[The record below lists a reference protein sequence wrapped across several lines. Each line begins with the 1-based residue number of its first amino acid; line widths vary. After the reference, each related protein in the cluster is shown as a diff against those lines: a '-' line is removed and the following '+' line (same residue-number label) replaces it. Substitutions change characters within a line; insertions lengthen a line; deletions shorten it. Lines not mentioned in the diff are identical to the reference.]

1 MNGPRVLVALLILLA
16 GCGGASA
23 PEATVNETVSPTT
36 STEPATALN
45 DTETPSAVAPGDIEM
60 FVTNGELPFAPEPVF
75 TDVLNLTGT
84 VVDAPI
90 VEIETQDDT
99 GPDILDTRQ
108 SPFRRSLGIT
118 TPENGSVTATA
129 YTPADGTS
137 VHIYER
143 LLSAPV
149 VTETTLAHEFVH
161 VVQFASGWGG
171 VMWENRSQVA
181 YDPSYDGTTTYY
193 LILEGAAVYAED
205 HYRQRHTNVSE
216 SPMVAYR
223 DAYRNASALDRLSIA
238 RYYYGSQYVAER
250 AGSPSNLS
258 GVHLNAPASSEQVL
272 HDSRDPIAPL
282 EVSVE
287 EAEGWN
293 LENRDRMG
301 ELFLRVALRTE
312 LNRSTAVDAAAG
324 WGDDRKLSY
333 TNGEDSGYAWVL
345 RWDNSTEATEF
356 EDAFR
361 TYLGEKASEQDGVW
375 VGDGANSSYRVERT
389 TETTVVVFLG
399 NDSFVRNATAT
410 EEAGEIVV
418 EP

>member
-1 MNGPRVLVALLILLA
+1 MSENDAAAQKKTAAAGPGENTGLRKEDHDLDLIL
-16 GCGGASA
+16 
-23 PEATVNETVSPTT
+23 
-36 STEPATALN
+36 
-45 DTETPSAVAPGDIEM
+45 DI
-60 FVTNGELPFAPEPVF
+60 
-75 TDVLNLTGT
+75 
-84 VVDAPI
+84 
-90 VEIETQDDT
+90 
-99 GPDILDTRQ
+99 
-108 SPFRRSLGIT
+108 
-118 TPENGSVTATA
+118 
-129 YTPADGTS
+129 
-137 VHIYER
+137 
-143 LLSAPV
+143 
-149 VTETTLAHEFVH
+149 
-161 VVQFASGWGG
+161 
-171 VMWENRSQVA
+171 
-181 YDPSYDGTTTYY
+181 
-193 LILEGAAVYAED
+193 
-205 HYRQRHTNVSE
+205 
-216 SPMVAYR
+216 
-223 DAYRNASALDRLSIA
+223 
-238 RYYYGSQYVAER
+238 
-250 AGSPSNLS
+250 
-258 GVHLNAPASSEQVL
+258 
-272 HDSRDPIAPL
+272 PL